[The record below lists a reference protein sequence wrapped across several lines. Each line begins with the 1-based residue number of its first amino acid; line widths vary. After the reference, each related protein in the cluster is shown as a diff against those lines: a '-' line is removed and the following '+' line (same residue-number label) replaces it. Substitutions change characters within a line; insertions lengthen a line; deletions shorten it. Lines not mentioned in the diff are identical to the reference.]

1 MIITSRPCHTFR
13 NSILLLTLLPVL
25 LIDKNDQADPVEV
38 IFNNFID
45 VSVKTEQQTKLIY
58 LGW

>member
-1 MIITSRPCHTFR
+1 MKRVFDF
-13 NSILLLTLLPVL
+13 LVALFALLTLLPVL